1 VIAHKNSHAVHE
13 RGKVSRARI
22 IDIAAELF
30 ARRGYRGTGL
40 AAIAEEAG
48 ITPSG
53 ILHHFGSK
61 DALLMEVLTTHY
73 IGHVP
78 GLEQAYERHTLKGLQ
93 DLFDAVA
100 DGVISREGL
109 ARLFSVVLAENLSR
123 EDPAHKHFVSRY
135 ANHRQTLTAWFEQ
148 AKRDGL
154 VKADLDPQLI
164 AAEMLA
170 FMDGI
175 QLQWLLEPGA
185 IDLKAAYRNYVRGL
199 LNRISTKALR

>member
-1 VIAHKNSHAVHE
+1 MRAPKNVHAVHE

-22 IDIAAELF
+22 IEIAADLF
-30 ARRGYRGTGL
+30 AQRGYRGTGL

-48 ITPSG
+48 LTPSG

-61 DALLMEVLTTHY
+61 DALLMEVLTAFY

-78 GLEQAYERHTLKGLQ
+78 GLEQAYERHSTRGME

-100 DGVISREGL
+100 DGVMSREGL
-109 ARLFSVVLAENLSR
+109 ARLFSVVLAENLMKG
-123 EDPAHKHFVSRY
+123 DPAHRHFVNRY
-135 ANHRQTLTAWFEQ
+135 ANHRQSLADWFEQ
-148 AKRDGL
+148 GKRDGF
-154 VKADLDPQLI
+154 VKRDVDSKLI

-185 IDLKAAYRNYVRGL
+185 IDLKAAYRTYVRGIL
-199 LNRISTKALR
+199 ERITPG